1 MFTNPGAREE
11 IADAIQGPPHDSG
24 SLRSARND
32 GGSALKAAGIKLGKK
47 AKLIFQHLDLNH
59 GRYVRDREL
68 ALVSFGVFDPRPTR
82 ESLRAE
88 IDSISKFCAAE
99 MGYDPVRR
107 DPKAGYKLVAKV
119 AT

>member
-1 MFTNPGAREE
+1 MFTNLAPREE
-11 IADAIQGPPHDSG
+11 IAGAVAAATAASNERDA
-24 SLRSARND
+24 ARNR
-32 GGSALKAAGIKLGKK
+32 LGKK

-68 ALVSFGVFDPRPTR
+68 ALVSFGVFDARPTR

-88 IDSISKFCAAE
+88 IDSISRLCTAE

-107 DPKAGYKLVAKV
+107 DPKAGYMLVAKV
-119 AT
+119 AA